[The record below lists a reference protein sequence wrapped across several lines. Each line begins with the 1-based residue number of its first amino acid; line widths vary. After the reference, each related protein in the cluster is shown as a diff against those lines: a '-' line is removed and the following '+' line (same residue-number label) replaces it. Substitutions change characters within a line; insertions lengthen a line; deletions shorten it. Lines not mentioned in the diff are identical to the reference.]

1 MLTRAHEARAIGA
14 LFVAA
19 VAWSLAVT
27 SIGWTHAISDDNGWR
42 QAQTAIS
49 AYFIQQGGPW
59 FTYETPVLGP
69 PWALPHEFPVYQ
81 VTVAA
86 VSRVSGLALEQA
98 GRFVSVAFFYASLA
112 VAFAFFGE
120 LGIPR
125 PRRLL
130 ILAIWMLSPLYLFW
144 SRTFMIESTALFFAA
159 TFLTFTA
166 RSLSR
171 LRWLEA
177 AVAVAAGATAYAVKP
192 PSLAGFVAIA
202 GILWLVRIRQNP
214 TAARV
219 VLGAALLVL
228 PIAIGGAWH
237 AYGDS
242 LKLKNPFGWA
252 WTSAAIRGDWVLGP
266 AGSNAGL
273 DRRLEWGTWQFF
285 WAETLKATLG
295 HQAVLFG
302 SLVCAFL
309 ARRRRLEVVAL
320 LVLAAA
326 HFALFAP
333 AYLGHPYYQYGSG
346 LFLVVAVGLA
356 ANAALECGDRR
367 RLLAG
372 GLLALVSVACVS
384 GYWGR
389 MLPVQRRDA
398 YRKGAWFVR
407 LGAALAAAT
416 RPDDVIVGFGLDWN
430 PEVPYYARRRALMWP
445 GWADPA
451 PGSKDVSTALAQLS
465 ASHVGALF
473 NCSVETPEP
482 TLERLRRAWRL
493 EDAPTIEVPSQTRG
507 RRCVVFTRAAA
518 AATR

>member
-1 MLTRAHEARAIGA
+1 MLTRAHEARAMGA

-27 SIGWTHAISDDNGWR
+27 SFGWSHAISDDNGWR
-42 QAQTAIS
+42 QTQTAIS
-49 AYFIQQGGPW
+49 AHFIQQGGPW
-59 FTYETPVLGP
+59 FAYETPVLGP

-86 VSRVSGLALEQA
+86 VSHVTGLALEQA
-98 GRFVSVAFFYASLA
+98 GRLVSVAFYYASLA
-112 VAFAFFGE
+112 VAFVFFGE

-130 ILAIWMLSPLYLFW
+130 ILTILLLSPLYLFW
-144 SRTFMIESTALFFAA
+144 SRTFMVESTALFFAV
-159 TFLTFTA
+159 TFLTLA
-166 RSLSR
+166 VRSLSR
-171 LRWLEA
+171 PRWLEA
-177 AVAVAAGATAYAVKP
+177 VVAVAAGAAAYAVKP
-192 PSLAGFVAIA
+192 PSLAGFVAVA
-202 GILWLVRIRQNP
+202 GILLLVRIRRRP
-214 TAARV
+214 TTARV
-219 VLGAALLVL
+219 VLGLALLLL
-228 PIAIGGAWH
+228 PIAIGSAWH

-242 LKLKNPFGWA
+242 LKLQNPYGWA
-252 WTSAAIRGDWVLGP
+252 WTSAAIRRDWILGP
-266 AGSNAGL
+266 PGTNAGL
-273 DRRLEWGTWQFF
+273 DRRFEWGTWQVF
-285 WAETLKATLG
+285 WGGTLTDTLG
-295 HQAVLFG
+295 HQAVLVG
-302 SLVCAFL
+302 SLVCTFI

-320 LVLAAA
+320 LGIAAA

-333 AYLGHPYYQYGSG
+333 LYLGHPYYQYGSG
-346 LFLVVAVGLA
+346 LFLVAAVGLA

-372 GLLALVSVACVS
+372 GLLVLVSVSCVS

-451 PGSKDVSTALAQLS
+451 PGGKDVSTALVQLK

-473 NCSVETPEP
+473 NCSVETPDS
-482 TLERLRRAWRL
+482 TLERLRRAWQL
-493 EDAPTIEVPSQTRG
+493 EEAPSIEILSWTRG
-507 RRCVVFTRAAA
+507 RRCVIFTRAGAA
-518 AATR
+518 APR